1 MNTQLSEQCKSRL
14 YRLKFE
20 TPEDGIA
27 YILADSR
34 EAAWR
39 MGKTVMAELHSIG
52 VQHLALK
59 DVRSFIELVRVGV
72 SEDHDM
78 RTFEIAV
85 KDGQVLQWADAP
97 YFLTDDASL
106 LGKWAEL
113 RADLAAN
120 IVRAMMRRA
129 R

>member
-1 MNTQLSEQCKSRL
+1 MDTQLSEQCRSRL

-20 TPEDGIA
+20 TPENGVA
-27 YILADSR
+27 FILADSR

-39 MGKTVMAELHSIG
+39 MGKTVMGVLHGIG
-52 VQHLALK
+52 VQYVALK
-59 DVRSFIELVRVGV
+59 DVRSFVELVRLGV
-72 SEDHDM
+72 SDDHDM
-78 RTFEIAV
+78 RIFEIAV
-85 KDGQVLQWADAP
+85 KSGEVLQWADTP

-120 IVRAMMRRA
+120 IVRSVMRRA